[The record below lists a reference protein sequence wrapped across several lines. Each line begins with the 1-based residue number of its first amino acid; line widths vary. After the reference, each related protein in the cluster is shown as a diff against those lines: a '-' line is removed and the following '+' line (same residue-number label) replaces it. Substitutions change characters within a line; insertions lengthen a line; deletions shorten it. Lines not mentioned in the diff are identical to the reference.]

1 MAVQEMRQF
10 ATEIRQRRVRLGM
23 SQNDMAIATGKYSR
37 VRILDFESLNMSLSA
52 MRSMQGT
59 LLETIEEA
67 EAKMV
72 SNKNRR
78 QGTRGDRT
86 LYYQSKA
93 EKEQLVKLVNDNQ
106 DMQLKHLAQAISEEM
121 DLPEKAVYNFVD
133 VSRRRWVK
141 HIVNDEKDTCKN
153 D

>member
-1 MAVQEMRQF
+1 M
-10 ATEIRQRRVRLGM
+10 
-23 SQNDMAIATGKYSR
+23 K
-37 VRILDFESLNMSLSA
+37 
-52 MRSMQGT
+52 GT

-72 SNKNRR
+72 SNKNRMQR
-78 QGTRGDRT
+78 FGGDRPF
-86 LYYQSKA
+86 YYLSKD

-106 DMQLKHLAQAISEEM
+106 DKQPKDFLPAIAKETEVRGNTAGIADLWKEM
-121 DLPEKAVYNFVD
+121 DLPEKTVYNFAH
-133 VSRRRWVK
+133 RIRARWVK